1 VPSSTEWDYCREAV
15 RSATSLDNWG
25 LMLKSFFPRS
35 KLIMNT
41 IWHSDTSLTI
51 FQVFSTFHD
60 DQCSSISLSVIFLSF
75 LSCDWLGEV
84 SSHASFYVCWGSR
97 VLRFTWHSLRAENVF
112 TFNGNSCRRIDTPC
126 VSYFC
131 LIKGH
136 TLLGSSIHPC
146 CVNLVL
152 QPPPPP
158 PQSW

>member
-1 VPSSTEWDYCREAV
+1 MPSSTEWDYCREAL
-15 RSATSLDNWG
+15 RSSTSLDNWG
-25 LMLKSFFPRS
+25 LMLKSWIR
-35 KLIMNT
+35 
-41 IWHSDTSLTI
+41 SDTSLTI
-51 FQVFSTFHD
+51 SQVFSTFHD

-75 LSCDWLGEV
+75 VSCDWIGEV

-112 TFNGNSCRRIDTPC
+112 TLNGNLYRRVDTPS

-131 LIKGH
+131 LTKGH
-136 TLLGSSIHPC
+136 ALLGSWIHPC
-146 CVNLVL
+146 CDNLVL